1 MNKDQSKVRRTEE
14 DEVSYNTMLEII
26 IIIVILLYV
35 IYIIVIDVVMNI
47 FVDISTT
54 RIFIT
59 QSLEFILQNLTNVS
73 LLLLFVLLFMLK
85 SFY

>member
-59 QSLEFILQNLTNVS
+59 QSLEFILQNLTNVP

-85 SFY
+85 NFY

>member
-14 DEVSYNTMLEII
+14 DEVSNNTVLEII

>member
-14 DEVSYNTMLEII
+14 DEVSYNTMLEVI

-59 QSLEFILQNLTNVS
+59 QSLEFILQNLTNVP

-85 SFY
+85 NFY